1 MKNSNLHWPRYAL
14 GNFIKKI
21 PVNPSSRLFILDWQ
35 RTLINLLFGITLVG
49 NRTSYCW
56 ITALTFLSLL
66 SIPLHSIPLHSIP
79 IHSLSLSLSLSHWV
93 VLGQL
98 MLLQYIP
105 TWETFPQS
113 YILYLAMLVAWPES
127 SRDSELS
134 SDSNPIAI
142 FCACEL
148 KLFSPKLMR
157 WSDRCLF
164 DISGYHCNK
173 SIVQGHY
180 VQ

>member
-79 IHSLSLSLSLSHWV
+79 PTLYPSLHYIPPYTISPYTLSLLTLS
-93 VLGQL
+93 
-98 MLLQYIP
+98 
-105 TWETFPQS
+105 PQPP
-113 YILYLAMLVAWPES
+113 IS
-127 SRDSELS
+127 SPLHLTC
-134 SDSNPIAI
+134 II
-142 FCACEL
+142 L
-148 KLFSPKLMR
+148 KLLTPCYYYQLYTPHPSKTHIP
-157 WSDRCLF
+157 
-164 DISGYHCNK
+164 ISYHSIGY
-173 SIVQGHY
+173 IVEHPLTAG
-180 VQ
+180 